1 MVWKTKMYLK
11 YYSFN
16 NILASS
22 LFLGYDAS
30 ICQSDCSNYETSD
43 FALQCNKKKGFFK
56 CCVRTVS

>member
-1 MVWKTKMYLK
+1 MYLK